1 MWQVGEV
8 LVVSTTSDSEPERC
22 VVAARPA
29 SHVIDCVDPFKY
41 THDCFNYSSS
51 KYGFSDTRICYEVG
65 LLSRNVVIQGDDE
78 SASQQFG
85 MHSIAAMG
93 ATMRVE
99 NAEWRNCGQ
108 SLIVGRY
115 CMHFHL
121 LSDESLSYARA
132 NSFHDG
138 FQRAVTIHASNN
150 LRITDN
156 VAYHIMAH
164 PFFIEDGVELGIVL
178 EGNLVISVL
187 SSPGPI
193 RSDETAACFWSA
205 SGSNNWLN
213 NVCSSAVMGYWLQVN
228 NQPNTSHKQLYLTLT
243 LTNGTFSTALIAS
256 HDPDLIPIP

>member
-1 MWQVGEV
+1 MWTFGNAPAPSNTTRLVTLEPVDFQVGEM
-8 LVVSTTSDSEPERC
+8 LVVSSTSLPSKVDESERC
-22 VVAARPA
+22 VVASRPSA
-29 SHVIDCVDPFKY
+29 HVIECVERFKF
-41 THDCFNYSSS
+41 THECFNYSSS
-51 KYGFSDTRICYEVG
+51 KYGFSDTKICYEVG
-65 LLSRNVVIQGDDE
+65 LLSRNIVIQGDDN

-108 SLIVGRY
+108 SLVVGRY

-164 PFFIEDGVELGIVL
+164 PFFIEGT
-178 EGNLVISVL
+178 
-187 SSPGPI
+187 P
-193 RSDETAACFWSA
+193 A
-205 SGSNNWLN
+205 
-213 NVCSSAVMGYWLQVN
+213 
-228 NQPNTSHKQLYLTLT
+228 LTFL
-243 LTNGTFSTALIAS
+243 
-256 HDPDLIPIP
+256 